1 MLEIKIK
8 KVEKLQ
14 RDKQGIVT
22 IIGLVM
28 MTILLVIFAWLSPLI
43 AEAINI
49 SKETVTDPLGAML
62 LDMFM
67 FFILLGIL
75 ISWFIYAGAK

>member
-8 KVEKLQ
+8 KVEKPQ

-49 SKETVTDPLGAML
+49 SKETVTDPLGTML